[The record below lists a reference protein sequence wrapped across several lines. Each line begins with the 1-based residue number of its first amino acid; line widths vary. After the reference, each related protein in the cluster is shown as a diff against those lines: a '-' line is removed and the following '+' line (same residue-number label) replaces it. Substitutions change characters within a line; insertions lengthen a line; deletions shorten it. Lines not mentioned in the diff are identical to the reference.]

1 MSAEIRLERSREQ
14 NKQSSKKAR
23 IRRKGEEESLKH
35 EIESLQ
41 VGQAASAWEIFVTP
55 IRAEPVE
62 VCPALS
68 QDCSCDFY
76 GSLRLASS
84 TLAA

>member
-14 NKQSSKKAR
+14 NRQSSKKAR

-41 VGQAASAWEIFVTP
+41 VGQAASAWGTFVTP
-55 IRAEPVE
+55 ICAEPV
-62 VCPALS
+62 VVVPLS

-76 GSLRLASS
+76 SSLRFACSP
-84 TLAA
+84 LAA

>member
-14 NKQSSKKAR
+14 NRQSSKKAR

-41 VGQAASAWEIFVTP
+41 VGQAANAWEIFVTP
-55 IRAEPVE
+55 IRAEPV
-62 VCPALS
+62 VVLS
-68 QDCSCDFY
+68 SVIPGLFV
-76 GSLRLASS
+76 RLLQQS
-84 TLAA
+84 TPRK

>member
-14 NKQSSKKAR
+14 NRQSSKKAR

-41 VGQAASAWEIFVTP
+41 VGQAASAWEMFVTP
-55 IRAEPVE
+55 IRAETVA
-62 VCPALS
+62 VLS
-68 QDCSCDFY
+68 SVIAGLFV
-76 GSLRLASS
+76 RLLQQS
-84 TLAA
+84 TPRK